1 MWKGSR
7 LGRGEGGTQMFCLEN
22 PRDEIKRTRLLREP
36 CYPALQYKAI
46 NLLDHRGN
54 LHCGHNG
61 RCVWV
66 GGRSP
71 RLLYLASMEF

>member
-1 MWKGSR
+1 MGKGSR
-7 LGRGEGGTQMFCLEN
+7 LGRGEGGTQMLCLEN
-22 PRDEIKRTRLLREP
+22 PRDEIKRTYLLREP

-46 NLLDHRGN
+46 NLPDCRGN

-66 GGRSP
+66 GGGSP